1 MRFTENIA
9 FPVPDSRTAR
19 YRPHLGNGALLFG
32 LRPEHILEQRPHME
46 PNQHAFEVTLEVTEP
61 MGMDTLV
68 YFTANGVEV
77 CGRVSPNAGARA
89 GARMRLVAD
98 LGNMHLID
106 DRTGKV
112 L

>member
-1 MRFTENIA
+1 
-9 FPVPDSRTAR
+9 
-19 YRPHLGNGALLFG
+19 
-32 LRPEHILEQRPHME
+32 
-46 PNQHAFEVTLEVTEP
+46 

-68 YFTANGVEV
+68 YFTVNGVEV

-89 GARMRLVAD
+89 GARMSLVAD

-106 DRTGKV
+106 DTTGKV

>member
-1 MRFTENIA
+1 M
-9 FPVPDSRTAR
+9 
-19 YRPHLGNGALLFG
+19 
-32 LRPEHILEQRPHME
+32 
-46 PNQHAFEVTLEVTEP
+46 TEP

-68 YFTANGVEV
+68 YFPINGVEV

-98 LGNMHLID
+98 LDNMHLID
-106 DRTGKV
+106 DETGTV